1 MKELILGGARSGKSR
16 LAELKASDT
25 GLDVVYIATAQA
37 FDSEMNERISRHQS
51 DRPSHWLTVEEP
63 VYLAQCIIDNA
74 KDSRVILVDCLTLW
88 LSNLL
93 CLDNESVFEAEKQ
106 ALLNALNSVP
116 GQLIMVSNEVGQGIV
131 PDNRLAR
138 RFIDETG
145 WLHQALAEK
154 CEQVT
159 FVTAGIA
166 QSLK

>member
-16 LAELKASDT
+16 LAEQRASDT
-25 GLDVVYIATAQA
+25 TLDVVYIATAQA
-37 FDSEMNERISRHQS
+37 FDSEMNERIARHQS
-51 DRPSHWLTVEEP
+51 DRPSQWLTVEEP
-63 VYLAQCIIDNA
+63 VYLAQCIMDNA

-93 CLDNESVFEAEKQ
+93 CLDNDGVFEAQKQ
-106 ALLNALNSVP
+106 ALLSVLSSVP

-138 RFIDETG
+138 RFIDEAG
-145 WLHQALAEK
+145 WLHQALAQE

-166 QSLK
+166 RQLK